1 MSHSHLITIE
11 KVNRHYILYFRDI
24 IIKSFPT
31 LTAAKQYG
39 DFFQLD
45 SHTRYAIYLIHN
57 FGNCTG
63 NNLGYYTGTIGLQG
77 DIYVP
82 GHVPTINGEVKLYKT
97 FARAK
102 QGAQA
107 IYNKCGYVQ
116 KFEIHTIE
124 IRANDKRVVKE
135 YSRRFNVW
143 EVARGLNKTK
153 HPAVFPERLANDHI
167 LSWSNKGDVVLDP
180 FCGSGTTAK
189 MAMLTGRKFIGFEI
203 SAEYCDIAEKRIAS
217 VGKDIPL
224 FEAD

>member
-1 MSHSHLITIE
+1 M
-11 KVNRHYILYFRDI
+11 
-24 IIKSFPT
+24 IKSFPT

-124 IRANDKRVVKE
+124 IRANDK
-135 YSRRFNVW
+135 
-143 EVARGLNKTK
+143 
-153 HPAVFPERLANDHI
+153 
-167 LSWSNKGDVVLDP
+167 
-180 FCGSGTTAK
+180 
-189 MAMLTGRKFIGFEI
+189 
-203 SAEYCDIAEKRIAS
+203 AEKECDKGHWIDITFDAS
-217 VGKDIPL
+217 MCSVCQTTQNTKLNTARSAGLKWTVIIVEGD
-224 FEAD
+224 EK

>member
-1 MSHSHLITIE
+1 MWIKDKVNDCYKMSHSHLITIE

-24 IIKSFPT
+24 KIKSFPT

-63 NNLGYYTGTIGLQG
+63 NNLGYYTGTIGLHG

-116 KFEIHTIE
+116 KFEIHTVE
-124 IRANDKRVVKE
+124 IRSNDKVEANNRVEAEEKAKE
-135 YSRRFNVW
+135 YVDKYQADKFFECATNRVFKIIP
-143 EVARGLNKTK
+143 KT
-153 HPAVFPERLANDHI
+153 
-167 LSWSNKGDVVLDP
+167 
-180 FCGSGTTAK
+180 
-189 MAMLTGRKFIGFEI
+189 
-203 SAEYCDIAEKRIAS
+203 
-217 VGKDIPL
+217 
-224 FEAD
+224 

>member
-11 KVNRHYILYFRDI
+11 KVNRHYILYFRDRM
-24 IIKSFPT
+24 IKSFPT

-82 GHVPTINGEVKLYKT
+82 GHVPTINREVKLYKT

-116 KFEIHTIE
+116 KFEIHTVLCPKDCDFLKKHQYLGKFFCLAYKDGEKELKRDIE
-124 IRANDKRVVKE
+124 GNPIMINGCA
-135 YSRRFNVW
+135 
-143 EVARGLNKTK
+143 G
-153 HPAVFPERLANDHI
+153 
-167 LSWSNKGDVVLDP
+167 
-180 FCGSGTTAK
+180 
-189 MAMLTGRKFIGFEI
+189 EI
-203 SAEYCDIAEKRIAS
+203 
-217 VGKDIPL
+217 
-224 FEAD
+224 

>member
-1 MSHSHLITIE
+1 M
-11 KVNRHYILYFRDI
+11 
-24 IIKSFPT
+24 IKSFPT

-102 QGAQA
+102 QCAQA

-124 IRANDKRVVKE
+124 IRANDKKE
-135 YSRRFNVW
+135 IVT
-143 EVARGLNKTK
+143 VRGL
-153 HPAVFPERLANDHI
+153 P
-167 LSWSNKGDVVLDP
+167 
-180 FCGSGTTAK
+180 
-189 MAMLTGRKFIGFEI
+189 
-203 SAEYCDIAEKRIAS
+203 
-217 VGKDIPL
+217 
-224 FEAD
+224 

>member
-1 MSHSHLITIE
+1 MWIKDKVNDCYKMSHSHLITIE
-11 KVNRHYILYFRDI
+11 KVNRHYILYFRDRM
-24 IIKSFPT
+24 IKSFPT

-63 NNLGYYTGTIGLQG
+63 NNLGYYTGTIGING

-82 GHVPTINGEVKLYKT
+82 GHVPTINEEIKLYKT

-116 KFEIHTIE
+116 KFEIHTVE
-124 IRANDKRVVKE
+124 IRGNGKKE
-135 YSRRFNVW
+135 IVT
-143 EVARGLNKTK
+143 VRGL
-153 HPAVFPERLANDHI
+153 P
-167 LSWSNKGDVVLDP
+167 
-180 FCGSGTTAK
+180 
-189 MAMLTGRKFIGFEI
+189 
-203 SAEYCDIAEKRIAS
+203 
-217 VGKDIPL
+217 
-224 FEAD
+224 

>member
-1 MSHSHLITIE
+1 MRYNDKIFSDLDGG
-11 KVNRHYILYFRDI
+11 KAVR
-24 IIKSFPT
+24 
-31 LTAAKQYG
+31 G
-39 DFFQLD
+39 FFQLD

-124 IRANDKRVVKE
+124 IRANDKKE
-135 YSRRFNVW
+135 IVT
-143 EVARGLNKTK
+143 VRGL
-153 HPAVFPERLANDHI
+153 P
-167 LSWSNKGDVVLDP
+167 
-180 FCGSGTTAK
+180 
-189 MAMLTGRKFIGFEI
+189 
-203 SAEYCDIAEKRIAS
+203 
-217 VGKDIPL
+217 
-224 FEAD
+224 

>member
-1 MSHSHLITIE
+1 MWIKDKVNDCYKMSHSHLITIE

-24 IIKSFPT
+24 MIKSFPT

-102 QGAQA
+102 QVAQA

-124 IRANDKRVVKE
+124 IRANDKKE
-135 YSRRFNVW
+135 IVT
-143 EVARGLNKTK
+143 VRGL
-153 HPAVFPERLANDHI
+153 P
-167 LSWSNKGDVVLDP
+167 
-180 FCGSGTTAK
+180 
-189 MAMLTGRKFIGFEI
+189 
-203 SAEYCDIAEKRIAS
+203 
-217 VGKDIPL
+217 
-224 FEAD
+224 